1 MRTIGKVWLAL
12 LLLACTPIVSVALHN
27 GTATHDVVSTN
38 VTIVHKNTIEPTL
51 QQLEA
56 KALEMNRDR
65 NNATAD
71 NNDGFVP
78 RPVRS
83 QWI

>member
-1 MRTIGKVWLAL
+1 MHTIGKVWLAL
-12 LLLACTPIVSVALHN
+12 LLLAFTPIVSVALHQ
-27 GTATHDVVSTN
+27 GTSHDPVSNET
-38 VTIVHKNTIEPTL
+38 VVHKNTVEPTL

-56 KALEMNRDR
+56 KALEMSRDR

-71 NNDGFVP
+71 NENGYVP

>member
-1 MRTIGKVWLAL
+1 MHTIGKVWLAL
-12 LLLACTPIVSVALHN
+12 LLLAFTPIVSVALHQ
-27 GTATHDVVSTN
+27 GAPHDPVSN
-38 VTIVHKNTIEPTL
+38 VTVVHKNSVEPTL

-56 KALEMNRDR
+56 KALEMTRDR

-71 NNDGFVP
+71 NENGYVP

>member
-1 MRTIGKVWLAL
+1 MHTIGKVWLAL
-12 LLLACTPIVSVALHN
+12 LLLAFTPIVSVALQQ
-27 GTATHDVVSTN
+27 GAPHDPVSNET
-38 VTIVHKNTIEPTL
+38 VVHKNTVEPTL

-56 KALEMNRDR
+56 KALEMTRER

-71 NNDGFVP
+71 NDNSYVP

>member
-1 MRTIGKVWLAL
+1 MHTIGKVWLAL
-12 LLLACTPIVSVALHN
+12 LLLAFTPIVSVALHQ
-27 GTATHDVVSTN
+27 GTPHDLVTN
-38 VTIVHKNTIEPTL
+38 ETVVHKNTVEPTL

-56 KALEMNRDR
+56 KALEMTRDR

-71 NNDGFVP
+71 NDDGVVP
-78 RPVRS
+78 QPVRS